1 MNGSDPHASETR
13 QPTRDEMLSA
23 LFANLVIQTTNLAMI
38 FLGRVPHP
46 ETGKLETD
54 LQSARLFIDQ
64 LEMLEAKTR
73 GNLDAQER
81 QLLAQNLTALRL
93 AFVEATDRQPQPSR
107 SPAAAKPAAP
117 TPDAE
122 PGNASDDAET
132 RKKFTKKY

>member
-1 MNGSDPHASETR
+1 MNGSNPHAPETG
-13 QPTRDEMLSA
+13 QPTREEMMSA

-64 LEMLEAKTR
+64 LEMLEIKTR

-81 QLLAQNLTALRL
+81 QLLTQNLTALRF
-93 AFVEATDRQPQPSR
+93 AFVEATDHPSPPQSTAA
-107 SPAAAKPAAP
+107 PAPAAP
-117 TPDAE
+117 VSE
-122 PGNASDDAET
+122 PGNAADDAEA